1 MSMHKREVLQ
11 LKTFTRWFC
20 W

>member
-1 MSMHKREVLQ
+1 MHKREVLQ